1 MIAWMLTRDYTCE
14 LIPVLVQREEDIKSK
29 LEDASD
35 ESEKAMLQHEYERMR
50 LEEWLRLYFNI
61 TAPENALFPNL
72 RSEDRIIKLLRE
84 TDIANSQSQIR
95 IEIYTI
101 ETKTS
106 WIIWHLLLVL
116 RLLYWM
122 NLIHC

>member
-1 MIAWMLTRDYTCE
+1 
-14 LIPVLVQREEDIKSK
+14 
-29 LEDASD
+29 
-35 ESEKAMLQHEYERMR
+35 MLQHEYERMR

-61 TAPENALFPNL
+61 TAPESALFPNL

-84 TDIANSQSQIR
+84 TDIANVAIPDKDR
-95 IEIYTI
+95 DLYYRDKNELDYFGN
-101 ETKTS
+101 
-106 WIIWHLLLVL
+106 LLLVL